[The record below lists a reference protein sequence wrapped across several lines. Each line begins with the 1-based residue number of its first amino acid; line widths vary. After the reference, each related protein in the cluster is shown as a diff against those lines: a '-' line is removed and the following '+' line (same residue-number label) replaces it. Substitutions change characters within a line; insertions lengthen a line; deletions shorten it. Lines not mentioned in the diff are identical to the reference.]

1 MNRRTSFITAA
12 AVAGVVLTG
21 TTAMAANIGMLNSG
35 DSQSSGESSSESV
48 VVTTPVDAIP
58 VAVDP
63 QVIDVYIEDP
73 AVETTVPMVPETTP
87 GELSQVFAVEA
98 AGTVT
103 AQPTATGVL
112 LDGVTVAE
120 GWAWTAIQPLPTEL
134 EVTFTSADVTYVFS
148 ASLGADGL
156 ITARVDQPIVQIV
169 QAPALAA
176 VARSSQPSASAPVA
190 QAPSSVAAASTGAYY
205 EDDDDHYEEDD
216 DHYEVD
222 DHEGGEHDD

>member
-35 DSQSSGESSSESV
+35 DGQNAGDSSSASA

-73 AVETTVPMVPETTP
+73 AIETTAPMVLETTP
-87 GELSQVFAVEA
+87 EELSQVFAVEA

-103 AQPTATGVL
+103 VEPTATGVL

-120 GWAWTAIQPLPTEL
+120 GWGWTANQPSPTEL
-134 EVTFTSADVTYVFS
+134 EVTFTAADVTYLFS

-176 VARSSQPSASAPVA
+176 VARSSQSSPSAPTA
-190 QAPSSVAAASTGAYY
+190 QASSPVAAAPTGAYY
-205 EDDDDHYEEDD
+205 EDDDDHYEDD
-216 DHYEVD
+216 DL
-222 DHEGGEHDD
+222 EGGEHDD